1 MADIS
6 QITLPSGSTYFL
18 KDAEARGDINTIKT
32 LIGTTTGAKVLV
44 FKGISSTPL
53 SDGNAESPKVGNTQ
67 ITDMTVGDIYFY
79 GNAEFIWG
87 ENPEYNAETNP
98 SVPQYVWHE
107 LGRLTGLGGLAYKN
121 NATAS
126 YQPAGTISKPTFSG
140 STLTMSTS
148 YTPAGNVTVSV
159 TSSSS
164 KKYAVSKVTSGGGTY
179 QPEGTVSAPTFTG
192 TLATISMS
200 TSYTPAGTVKF
211 TTQNKTLGISATTSN
226 SGNYRPAGTVSSV
239 GITVSAAG
247 ATTSINNPTAKQVA
261 SEVTTAIPGAELA
274 NKITYC
280 TVNNETLSLYQIGY
294 NKIASI
300 TTTSV
305 DVKTGDATY
314 KMAGVPT
321 FSGTTA
327 QLDVDSFTLPMS
339 ASFTGTTATISA
351 ETRYT
356 PAGTNSAPSFTGT
369 TAHLAT
375 ADISV
380 PDTFGGTFT
389 GLPSTITVSGTPS
402 GSVSQPIFTGTTTDI
417 TVS

>member
-6 QITLPSGSTYFL
+6 QITLPSGSTYNL
-18 KDAEARGDINTIKT
+18 KDAWARNQISTIT
-32 LIGTTTGAKVLV
+32 GTAALT
-44 FKGISSTPL
+44 FKGVSSTPL
-53 SDGNAESPKVGNTQ
+53 TDGGTATPTLDGTVVPIADLG
-67 ITDMTVGDIYFY
+67 VGDIYFY
-79 GNAEFIWG
+79 NSGEYIWG
-87 ENPEYNAETNP
+87 PNPNYVEGGSA
-98 SVPQYVWHE
+98 PQNVWHE
-107 LGRLTGLGGLAYKN
+107 LGNLSGLGGLAYKN

-164 KKYAVSKVTSGGGTY
+164 KKYAVSKVTSGGGAY

-211 TTQNKTLGISATTSN
+211 TTQDKTLGISATTSS

-261 SEVTTAIPGAELA
+261 SAVTVAAPGATAPA
-274 NKITYC
+274 NNLTYYS
-280 TVNNETLSLYQIGY
+280 VSNETLSLYQIGY
-294 NKIASI
+294 STTASI
-300 TTTSV
+300 TTSSV
-305 DVKTGDATY
+305 TVKTGDATY
-314 KMAGVPT
+314 KMNGVPT

-339 ASFTGTTATISA
+339 ASFTGTGATITAS
-351 ETRYT
+351 THYT
-356 PAGTNSAPSFTGT
+356 PAGTNTEPTFTGT
-369 TAHLAT
+369 TAQLAT
-375 ADISV
+375 ADISI

-389 GLPSTITVSGTPS
+389 GLASTITVSGTPA

>member
-6 QITLPSGSTYFL
+6 QITLPSGSTYNL
-18 KDAEARGDINTIKT
+18 KDAWARNQISTIT
-32 LIGTTTGAKVLV
+32 GTAALT
-44 FKGISSTPL
+44 FKGVSSTQL
-53 SDGNAESPKVGNTQ
+53 TDGGTATPTLDGTVVP
-67 ITDMTVGDIYFY
+67 ITDLGVGDIYFY
-79 GNAEFIWG
+79 GSSEYIWG
-87 ENPEYNAETNP
+87 PNPNYAEGGSAPEN
-98 SVPQYVWHE
+98 VWHE
-107 LGRLTGLGGLAYKN
+107 LGNLSGLGGLAYQN
-121 NATAS
+121 NATGS
-126 YQPAGTISKPTFSG
+126 YKPTGTISKPTFSG

-148 YTPAGNVTVSV
+148 YTPKGNVTVNI
-159 TSSSS
+159 TSSAAQ
-164 KKYAVSKVTSGGGTY
+164 KYAVSEVTSGGGMY
-179 QPEGTVSAPTFTG
+179 RPKGTVSAPTFTG

-200 TSYTPAGTVKF
+200 TNYTPSGTVTF
-211 TTQNKTLGISATTSN
+211 TTQNKTLGISATTTS

-314 KMAGVPT
+314 KMAGMPT

-339 ASFTGTTATISA
+339 ASFTGTGATITA
-351 ETRYT
+351 ETHYT
-356 PAGTNSAPSFTGT
+356 PAGTNDAPSFTGT
-369 TAHLAT
+369 TAQLAT
-375 ADISV
+375 ADISI
-380 PDTFGGTFT
+380 PTSFGGTFT
-389 GLPSTITVSGTPS
+389 GSIATITVSGTPS

>member
-6 QITLPSGSTYFL
+6 QITLPSGSKYNL
-18 KDAEARGDINTIKT
+18 KDAWARDQISTIT
-32 LIGTTTGAKVLV
+32 GTAALTFRGV
-44 FKGISSTPL
+44 SSTPL
-53 SDGNAESPKVGNTQ
+53 VDGGTATPTLDGTVVP
-67 ITDMTVGDIYFY
+67 ITDLGRGDIYFY
-79 GNAEFIWG
+79 GSSEYIWG
-87 ENPEYNAETNP
+87 PNPNYVEGGSAPEN
-98 SVPQYVWHE
+98 VWHE
-107 LGRLTGLGGLAYKN
+107 LGNLSGLGGLAYKN

-148 YTPAGNVTVSV
+148 YTPTGNVTVSV
-159 TSSSS
+159 ASSSS

-200 TSYTPAGTVKF
+200 TSYTPGGTVTF
-211 TTQNKTLGISATTSN
+211 TTQNKTLGISATTTSN
-226 SGNYRPAGTVSSV
+226 GNYRPAGTVSSV

-314 KMAGVPT
+314 KMNGVPT

-339 ASFTGTTATISA
+339 ASFTGTGATISA
-351 ETRYT
+351 STHYT
-356 PAGTNSAPSFTGT
+356 PAGTNGTPSFTGT